1 MVGVAHLFRATL
13 GGRRRDVIYI
23 KKGLKDPPPKQ
34 SKMLPLTALDLFN
47 LFGFSVASLSITVAL
62 FYGVFVKTQEKSWRI
77 SYGVSQEVK
86 ALREY
91 LEDMHLQVMEQEE
104 IIKQQDETIKKIQGL
119 LVYCSGA
126 PQP

>member
-1 MVGVAHLFRATL
+1 M
-13 GGRRRDVIYI
+13 
-23 KKGLKDPPPKQ
+23 
-34 SKMLPLTALDLFN
+34 
-47 LFGFSVASLSITVAL
+47 

-104 IIKQQDETIKKIQGL
+104 TIKQQGETIKKIQGL
-119 LVYCSGA
+119 LST
-126 PQP
+126 PNQ